1 MPGLPVHH
9 QLPELAQTPV
19 HPVGDAIRLRPLL
32 LLSSVFPSIRVF
44 SKESALRI
52 RWLKYWSFSLSISL
66 SSEYSGLISWLYVA
80 TDNWNTLP
88 NADSLTIHPQR
99 PKTPH
104 FNKTQV
110 KLVGRPLGGPGGGGV
125 GSTLDT
131 RRGSS
136 TNQFGVCSLRVA
148 GGLRAARPW
157 GWARA
162 AQNSSRGHS
171 WGPNLPGERCMVDFR
186 RCCQSGAARWV
197 LFPFNSEFA
206 Q

>member
-1 MPGLPVHH
+1 MDWSTPAFPVHH

-19 HPVGDAIRLRPLL
+19 HPVGDAIQLRPLL

-66 SSEYSGLISWLYVA
+66 SSEYSGLISWLSVA
-80 TDNWNTLP
+80 TDNWKTLS

-99 PKTPH
+99 PKMPH

-110 KLVGRPLGGPGGGGV
+110 ILVGRPVGGPGGGGV

-131 RRGSS
+131 RRGSN
-136 TNQFGVCSLRVA
+136 TNQFGVCNLRVA
-148 GGLRAARPW
+148 GGSEQPGREN
-157 GWARA
+157 G
-162 AQNSSRGHS
+162 RGQ
-171 WGPNLPGERCMVDFR
+171 PRT
-186 RCCQSGAARWV
+186 GAVATRGD
-197 LFPFNSEFA
+197 
-206 Q
+206 QT

>member
-1 MPGLPVHH
+1 MDWSTPAFPVHH

-19 HPVGDAIRLRPLL
+19 HPVGDAIQLRPLL

-80 TDNWNTLP
+80 TDNWKTLS

-99 PKTPH
+99 PKMPQ

-110 KLVGRPLGGPGGGGV
+110 ILVGRPVGGPGGGV

-131 RRGSS
+131 RRGSN
-136 TNQFGVCSLRVA
+136 TNQFGVCNLRVA
-148 GGLRAARPW
+148 GGSEQPGREN
-157 GWARA
+157 G
-162 AQNSSRGHS
+162 RGQ
-171 WGPNLPGERCMVDFR
+171 PRT
-186 RCCQSGAARWV
+186 GAVATRGD
-197 LFPFNSEFA
+197 
-206 Q
+206 QT